1 MSSRSI
7 YIGFDKREGAA
18 YAVARYSMQ
27 RWMTQ
32 PIPIMGLVQSDL
44 RARNLYWR
52 KEEVRAN
59 PKGTGFQRYDVISDA
74 PVSTE
79 FALTRFL
86 VPYLAQT
93 GWALFTDCDVMCRAG
108 ANVVRLFEYAETQ
121 SDKAL
126 LCVKHD
132 YSPSKSVKMDGQAQ
146 TSYPR
151 KNWSSVMMFNCDHPA
166 NKSLTLGLVN
176 NVRGRE
182 LHQFC
187 WLADRDIGELPPEWN
202 YLVGEKQ
209 ADIGPKLL
217 HWTNGGPW
225 MSGYENVEYAQEWF
239 DMQDSWAQ

>member
-7 YIGFDKREGAA
+7 FIGFDKREGAA

-44 RARNLYWR
+44 RAQNLYWR
-52 KEEVRAN
+52 QEEVRAN

-121 SDKAL
+121 ADKAL

-166 NKSLTLGLVN
+166 NKSLTLDLVN
-176 NVRGRE
+176 NAKGAIYTSSAGWPIETLASCRPNGITLWVRNSR
-182 LHQFC
+182 
-187 WLADRDIGELPPEWN
+187 A
-202 YLVGEKQ
+202 
-209 ADIGPKLL
+209 
-217 HWTNGGPW
+217 
-225 MSGYENVEYAQEWF
+225 
-239 DMQDSWAQ
+239 